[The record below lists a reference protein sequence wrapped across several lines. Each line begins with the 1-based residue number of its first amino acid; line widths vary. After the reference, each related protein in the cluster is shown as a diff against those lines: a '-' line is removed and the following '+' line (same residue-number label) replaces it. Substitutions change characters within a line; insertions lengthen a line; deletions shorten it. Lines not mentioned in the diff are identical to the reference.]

1 MPKLSEG
8 KFALGGL
15 AVLAIWTLVALPLLY
30 QEETSTNPII
40 AFWHWTTDEPVS
52 FYTAVLAIST
62 ILLWAVT
69 SLGIYNQFNDTR
81 IIQRAYLSAKP
92 AGIDTMTDGSVIAHV
107 IFLNSGNLPAK
118 KVRNEVKIGWF
129 DDGNK
134 SDFDEVKI
142 TDPGTILLVPNLEV
156 ERGTPPLSKQDVAQ
170 YRAKRGFVFVWGRI
184 EYEDGFGGPRWRTF
198 CHRYN
203 CSKPTAFRHHHHHN
217 DGN

>member
-1 MPKLSEG
+1 MSED
-8 KFALGGL
+8 KIALGGL
-15 AVLAIWTLVALPLLY
+15 AALAIWTLVALPLLY
-30 QEETSTNPII
+30 QEETSTNPVT
-40 AFWHWTTDEPVS
+40 AFWRWTTHDPVS

-69 SLGIYNQFNDTR
+69 SRGIYNQFKDTR

-134 SDFDEVKI
+134 TDFDEVKI
-142 TDPGTILLVPNLEV
+142 TDPGTILLVLPARFQEPYCLTTLIWF
-156 ERGTPPLSKQDVAQ
+156 RTQPSAPLP
-170 YRAKRGFVFVWGRI
+170 G
-184 EYEDGFGGPRWRTF
+184 
-198 CHRYN
+198 
-203 CSKPTAFRHHHHHN
+203 AF
-217 DGN
+217 

>member
-1 MPKLSEG
+1 MRRTFRPIAVLILILAVVLLEAW
-8 KFALGGL
+8 ALGRIPTY
-15 AVLAIWTLVALPLLY
+15 V
-30 QEETSTNPII
+30 QR
-40 AFWHWTTDEPVS
+40 FWDWMTDEAIS
-52 FYTAVLAIST
+52 FFTAVLAVST
-62 ILLWAVT
+62 IGLWIVT
-69 SLGIYNQFNDTR
+69 WRGILGQSRDTR

-92 AGIDTMTDGSVIAHV
+92 AGIHTMTDGSVIAHV

-134 SDFDEVKI
+134 TDFDEVKI

-156 ERGTPPLSKQDVAQ
+156 ERGTPSLSKQDVAQ

-184 EYEDGFGGPRWRTF
+184 EYEDGFGRPRWRTF

-203 CSKPTAFRHHHHHN
+203 CSKPTAFRHHDHHN